1 MGRCPLQ
8 VSKLPAGAYSLW
20 PLVFYVEEPVHI
32 QQDCQEYELAGS
44 CKSCTKL
51 RVQEDKSEDVE
62 AEGSPRAEFADRILL

>member
-20 PLVFYVEEPVHI
+20 PLVFYVEEPVHV

-51 RVQEDKSEDVE
+51 RVQGTDVVQLHTPARPPDNTVE
-62 AEGSPRAEFADRILL
+62 LV